1 MSEPLVFDG
10 VGKIWTR
17 ELDGTLKYIDEKI
30 NSVMFAPQFA
40 WEKVFGGE
48 SGYPF
53 HLTAQDLADTLS
65 IEVPR
70 YSPLLAE
77 LSQGAATEQGEV
89 VFDENEEGILT
100 SAGYQVKAP
109 EKFKGTLVGGSEEIY
124 LKSPD
129 GQLKK
134 LEKAATTPTKDQ
146 YSITTDGVVTSDT
159 ANDNSNII
167 VVYKWKKDKGT
178 RNGFTGTRK
187 PKPFKFIH
195 RFELTND
202 RTGEPVQVQLTVY
215 KAIGG
220 GTLNVGATR
229 KTPSTST
236 LALEVLE
243 PDITPDNPNGYA
255 AEIIFSM

>member
-48 SGYPF
+48 SGYAF

-77 LSQGAATEQGEV
+77 LSQGAATEEGEV
-89 VFDENEEGILT
+89 TFDENEEGILT
-100 SAGYQVKAP
+100 SSGYQIKAP
-109 EKFKGTLVGGSEEIY
+109 EKFNGTFVDGSEEVY
-124 LKSPD
+124 MKSPE
-129 GQLKK
+129 GKLTK
-134 LEKAATTPTKDQ
+134 LERAAVTPTKDQ
-146 YSITTDGVVTSDT
+146 YTITADGKITSDT
-159 ANDNSNII
+159 ANDDSNII

-178 RNGFTGTRK
+178 RNGFKGTRK

-243 PDITPDNPNGYA
+243 PDVTPDNPNGYA